1 MTRPDYTKLT
11 DYELGRAEYEAR
23 TQLQQEEADA
33 ARYQRQA
40 NAEAEA
46 WTGDPEPW
54 ARAAAAARQRAA
66 ALRERLAL
74 LKVEVERRRKANP
87 ASTQEIIRGGADQ
100 GWEQGERDRT
110 PARAQEPWSLMG
122 WLAELLGVKDP
133 LDPLKST
140 SLEVVAQ
147 IERIAQLSAFA
158 AAGAA
163 LLVVLWLVL

>member
-1 MTRPDYTKLT
+1 MARPDYTSLS

-23 TQLQQEEADA
+23 TQLQKEEADA
-33 ARYQRQA
+33 TRYQNEA

-46 WTGDPEPW
+46 WFGDPEPW
-54 ARAAAAARQRAA
+54 ARGAEAARQRAA

-74 LKVEVERRRKANP
+74 LKVEIERRRRANP
-87 ASTQEIIRGGADQ
+87 SSTQELIRGGADQ

-110 PARAQEPWSLMG
+110 PASTQEPWSLTG
-122 WLAELLGVKDP
+122 WLAELLGLKDP

-147 IERIAQLSAFA
+147 IERIAQLGAFA